1 MVRLRKYLEHI
12 ADTMKWISEKEESTM
27 PIRFWALIAE
37 RFRLPF
43 TEKVEEQVKWGNRA
57 GFECGD
63 LKCSL
68 DIQVEILSRVG
79 HVSLDFKGER
89 SGL

>member
-1 MVRLRKYLEHI
+1 MVRLRKYLEHT
-12 ADTMKWISEKEESTM
+12 ADKVKWISEKEESTM

-37 RFRLPF
+37 KVHLPL
-43 TEKVEEQVKWGNRA
+43 TEKVEEQVKWDNRV

-63 LKCSL
+63 LKCLL
-68 DIQVEILSRVG
+68 DNQVEILNRVG
-79 HVSLDFKGER
+79 HESGVQEER